1 MPWNGQNGGRGGGA
15 WGGGGQNPWNRG
27 GNKGGGDGG
36 GGGDGPIPP
45 DLGNWMRQT
54 KEKFGGSLPGGFG
67 RRGVVLIALVAV
79 LLWAATGFYKIDQ
92 NEKGLL
98 MLFGRYHA
106 TVAPGPG
113 FFWPS
118 PIGTVIKSRVTEERT
133 TEIGFSSYTAT
144 PDAFFSSSRKTASRP
159 RDEGREGL
167 MLTKDVNIVD
177 VAFSVFWKVGE
188 ENNDVK
194 NYEFNIKDPEN
205 TVRVAAESVMR
216 DVVGQTILEKV
227 LTTDRE
233 RIADDVR
240 VNLQTLLNSYGAGVQ
255 VNRVQLLKV
264 DPPQQV
270 IDDFRDVQRAK
281 TERES
286 MNNVAKAQRNSI
298 IPQAEGEAE
307 RLVQE
312 ATADKTRMVDLAKGE
327 ADRFLSVY
335 KAYDKAKEVTIARMY
350 IEAME
355 EILGKS
361 SNIVI
366 DPEARG
372 GQGVVPYLPLP
383 SLGGGKSLP
392 AAPNTPATSSSTGG
406 AQ

>member
-1 MPWNGQNGGRGGGA
+1 
-15 WGGGGQNPWNRG
+15 
-27 GNKGGGDGG
+27 
-36 GGGDGPIPP
+36 
-45 DLGNWMRQT
+45 
-54 KEKFGGSLPGGFG
+54 
-67 RRGVVLIALVAV
+67 
-79 LLWAATGFYKIDQ
+79 
-92 NEKGLL
+92 
-98 MLFGRYHA
+98 
-106 TVAPGPG
+106 
-113 FFWPS
+113 
-118 PIGTVIKSRVTEERT
+118 
-133 TEIGFSSYTAT
+133 
-144 PDAFFSSSRKTASRP
+144 
-159 RDEGREGL
+159 

-188 ENNDVK
+188 DNDDVK

-216 DVVGQTILEKV
+216 DVVGQTPLEKV
-227 LTTDRE
+227 LTTDRQ

-240 VNLQTLLNSYGAGVQ
+240 INLQTLLNSYGAGVQ

-307 RLVQE
+307 RLIQE

-335 KAYDKAKEVTIARMY
+335 TAYEKAKEVTIARMY

-355 EILGKS
+355 EVLRNS
-361 SNIVI
+361 SNIII
-366 DPEARG
+366 DPDARG

-383 SLGGGKSLP
+383 SLGGGKPQTVP
-392 AAPNTPATSSSTGG
+392 AASSSTGG

>member
-27 GNKGGGDGG
+27 GNKGGGGGNDGG
-36 GGGDGPIPP
+36 GPVPP
-45 DLGNWMRQT
+45 DFGDWMRQT
-54 KEKFGGSLPGGFG
+54 KEKFGGGLPGGFG
-67 RRGVVLIALVAV
+67 RRGVVLVVLVAV
-79 LLWAATGFYKIDQ
+79 LLWAATGFYKVDQ

-106 TVAPGPG
+106 TVGPGPG
-113 FFWPS
+113 FFWPG
-118 PIGTVIKSRVTEERT
+118 PIGAVIKSRVTEERT

-144 PDAFFSSSRKTASRP
+144 PDAFFSSRSKTATRP

-188 ENNDVK
+188 DNDDVK

-216 DVVGQTILEKV
+216 DVVGQTPLEKV
-227 LTTDRE
+227 LTTDRQ

-240 VNLQTLLNSYGAGVQ
+240 INLQTLLNSYGAGVQ

-307 RLVQE
+307 RLIQE

-335 KAYDKAKEVTIARMY
+335 TAYEKAKEVTIARMY

-355 EILGKS
+355 EVLRNS
-361 SNIVI
+361 SNIII
-366 DPEARG
+366 DPDARG

-383 SLGGGKSLP
+383 SLGGGKPQTVP
-392 AAPNTPATSSSTGG
+392 AASSSTGG